1 MDIKE
6 MLLKLKN
13 NELREKFLEDLN
25 PDEGWYVWLDQPG
38 LNRKFYR
45 NDLNGTTFV
54 VEMMEI
60 LRTYPR
66 KERVW
71 YPAKYYFMQTKTLED
86 RSRSNPFSTFVASK
100 TMCIDEL
107 KKMAQKWQKAS
118 MGR

>member
-1 MDIKE
+1 MDIKA
-6 MLLKLKN
+6 LKN

-25 PDEGWYVWLDQPG
+25 PDEGWYVWLDQKE

-60 LRTYPR
+60 LRTYPK

-71 YPAKYYFMQTKTLED
+71 HPAKYYLIQTKTLECPL
-86 RSRSNPFSTFVASK
+86 RSFPFSAYIANK
-100 TMCIDEL
+100 TMCVDEL
-107 KKMAQKWQKAS
+107 KKLSRK
-118 MGR
+118 